1 MPGHETTA
9 AMNACATTRAPA
21 DSSGRQQGRGR
32 GLSPMAPRKAV
43 AARRRPAA
51 DGAAEGS
58 RGTDEAGSR
67 QPRRKTNS
75 RRRPWR
81 NTSGQRL
88 DRSGHTPIG
97 SNTAMDQLISACSWR
112 WTYAKAKS
120 QPAGKRA
127 TAAVQEIGS
136 GVARVATCEK
146 NT

>member
-1 MPGHETTA
+1 MSGHETA
-9 AMNACATTRAPA
+9 AGTNACVTTRAPA
-21 DSSGRQQGRGR
+21 DSSGRQQRRGRGR
-32 GLSPMAPRKAV
+32 WPTAPRKAA

-58 RGTDEAGSR
+58 RGADEAGGR
-67 QPRRKTNS
+67 QQQRKTNS

-120 QPAGKRA
+120 RPAGKRA